1 MASLVSYGAC
11 QTACNA
17 GVVACYSAAGLTFG
31 AATGGAALPAA
42 ALACNTAQGS
52 CMAACATKFL
62 VEGGTETAAT
72 GGWMRPSVIVGG
84 LVLSGLEAWRMR
96 QSYTNK

>member
-17 GVVACYSAAGLTFG
+17 GAVACYSAAGLTFG
-31 AATGGAALPAA
+31 AVTGGAALFVAK
-42 ALACNTAQGS
+42 GS
-52 CMAACATKFL
+52 CMAACAAKFL

-72 GGWMRPSVIVGG
+72 GGWMGPVITVGG
-84 LVLSGLEAWRMR
+84 LALSGLAAWRMM
-96 QSYTNK
+96 